1 MILVRGYPREF
12 AFNCVGRFLILLFIR
27 LLFLLAALCM
37 GLAHAAEARFPNRP
51 IRMIVASS
59 AGTGADIFAR
69 LVAQGLTDLYK
80 EQVIVENRVGAGGL
94 IGGQIA
100 AQATPDGHTLFMAST
115 STYVS
120 PLMQAKPSYQPLQDF
135 TAVAQVSAVTSVVMV
150 NAGMPVKSVKELVA
164 LAKAKPGA
172 LNYGSVGTGTA
183 AHLSTEIFKRAAGI
197 DVVHVPFKAVA
208 DMYTETA
215 AGRVH
220 MLVFVLTS
228 SIGFL
233 KDGKVRGLAVT
244 SDKRSFALPDL
255 PTIAEAG
262 FPGGE
267 SETPYGFIAPSK
279 TPRAL
284 INKLGGDIVTVL
296 RKPEIR
302 ARFEALGG
310 QPSVD
315 TSPDAFEKYVRRLYE
330 DYRKLI
336 PEIGLKPQ

>member
-1 MILVRGYPREF
+1 M
-12 AFNCVGRFLILLFIR
+12 ALFV
-27 LLFLLAALCM
+27 LAGMASTN
-37 GLAHAAEARFPNRP
+37 AANAADAKFPTRP

-69 LVAQGLTDLYK
+69 IVGQGLTDLYK

-100 AQATPDGHTLFMAST
+100 AQATPDGHSLFMAST

-120 PLMQAKPSYQPLQDF
+120 PLMQAKPSYHPLQDF

-172 LNYGSVGTGTA
+172 LNYGSVGAGTA
-183 AHLSTEIFKRAAGI
+183 AHLSTEILKRAAGI

-215 AGRVH
+215 SGRVH

-228 SIGFL
+228 SLGFL

-244 SDKRSFALPDL
+244 GSKRSFAVPDL

-267 SETPYGFIAPSK
+267 SETPYGFIAPIK

-284 INKLGGDIVTVL
+284 VNKLGADIVTVL
-296 RKPEIR
+296 RKPEIKE
-302 ARFEALGG
+302 RFERLGG
-310 QPSVD
+310 LPAVD
-315 TSPDAFEKYVRRLYE
+315 TSPEAFEKYVRREYE
-330 DYRKLI
+330 NYRKLI
-336 PEIGLKPQ
+336 PEIGLTPQ

>member
-1 MILVRGYPREF
+1 M
-12 AFNCVGRFLILLFIR
+12 
-27 LLFLLAALCM
+27 
-37 GLAHAAEARFPNRP
+37 
-51 IRMIVASS
+51 RMIVASS

-69 LVAQGLTDLYK
+69 IVAQGLTDLYK

-94 IGGQIA
+94 IGGAIA

-120 PLMQAKPSYQPLQDF
+120 PLMQAKPAFQPLQDF
-135 TAVAQVSAVTSVVMV
+135 TAVAQVAAITSVVLV

-164 LAKAKPGA
+164 MAKAKPGA

-197 DVVHVPFKAVA
+197 DVVHVPFKVVA
-208 DMYTETA
+208 DMYTEVA

-220 MLVFVLTS
+220 MLVFVLPS
-228 SIGFL
+228 VLGFL
-233 KDGKVRGLAVT
+233 KDNKVRGLAVT
-244 SDKRSFALPDL
+244 STTRSFALPDL

-267 SETPYGFIAPSK
+267 SETPYGFLAPAR
-279 TPRAL
+279 TPRAVV
-284 INKLGGDIVTVL
+284 NKLGADMVSVL
-296 RKPEIR
+296 RKPDTKD
-302 ARFEALGG
+302 RFEKLGG
-310 QPSVD
+310 QPTVD
-315 TSPDAFEKYVRRLYE
+315 TSPEAFEKYVRREYE
-330 DYRKLI
+330 NYRKLI

>member
-1 MILVRGYPREF
+1 ML
-12 AFNCVGRFLILLFIR
+12 R
-27 LLFLLAALCM
+27 LLVIVTALC
-37 GLAHAAEARFPNRP
+37 ASAAQAADAKFPTRP
-51 IRMIVASS
+51 VRMIVASS

-94 IGGQIA
+94 IGGQLA

-120 PLMQAKPSYQPLQDF
+120 PLMQLKPSYDALRDF

-150 NAGMPVKSVKELVA
+150 NAGLAVKSVRELVA
-164 LAKAKPGA
+164 HAKSRPGA
-172 LNYGSVGTGTA
+172 LNYGSVGAGTA
-183 AHLSTEIFKRAAGI
+183 AHLSAEIFKRAAGI

-215 AGRVH
+215 SGRVH
-220 MLVFVLTS
+220 MLVFVITGSL
-228 SIGFL
+228 GFL
-233 KDGKVRGLAVT
+233 KDGKLRGLAVT
-244 SDKRSFALPDL
+244 SDKRSFALPEL

-267 SETPYGFIAPSK
+267 SETPYGFLAPAK
-279 TPRAL
+279 TPRATV
-284 INKLGGDIVTVL
+284 NKLGADIVTVL
-296 RKPEIR
+296 KRPEMKT
-302 ARFEALGG
+302 RFETLGG
-310 QPSVD
+310 QPSTD
-315 TSPDAFEKYVRRLYE
+315 TSPEAFERYVRRLHE

>member
-1 MILVRGYPREF
+1 MFFVELRLSAPKTFVNLG
-12 AFNCVGRFLILLFIR
+12 IR
-27 LLFLLAALCM
+27 LRSFVAVLVMFLFAP
-37 GLAHAAEARFPNRP
+37 AHAAEAKFPARP
-51 IRMIVASS
+51 MRMIVASS

-69 LVAQGLTDLYK
+69 IVAQGLSERYK
-80 EQVIVENRVGAGGL
+80 EQVVVENRVGAGGL
-94 IGGQIA
+94 IGGAIA

-135 TAVAQVSAVTSVVMV
+135 TAVAQVSAVTSVVM
-150 NAGMPVKSVKELVA
+150 ASASLPVKSVKDLVA
-164 LAKAKPGA
+164 VAKARAGA
-172 LNYGSVGTGTA
+172 LNYGSVGAGTA
-183 AHLSTEIFKRAAGI
+183 AHLSAEIFKRAAGI
-197 DVVHVPFKAVA
+197 DVVHVPFKAVG
-208 DMYTETA
+208 DMYSEVA
-215 AGRVH
+215 SGRVH

-244 SDKRSFALPDL
+244 GHKRSFALPDL

-267 SETPYGFIAPSK
+267 SETPYGFLAPAR
-279 TPRAL
+279 TPRAVV
-284 INKLGGDIVTVL
+284 NTLGADIVTVL
-296 RKPEIR
+296 NKPEVK

-310 QPSVD
+310 QPTTD
-315 TSPDAFEKYVRRLYE
+315 TSPAAFEKYVRRLYD
-330 DYRKLI
+330 DYRRLI